1 MKKIL
6 ATLILVLAGA
16 SMQTQATPEI
26 VALHLEAMKKEA
38 LDSIPPFPEDEL
50 LSSEQENWTKVIYQ
64 GEVVVALYESTP
76 ARIAV
81 NKPFPYDEFVTVL
94 EGELILTHI
103 DGKKQTFKAGDSFL
117 VPKGFLGT
125 WDMTKHFREMVVV
138 ETKAMMEAE
147 GL

>member
-1 MKKIL
+1 
-6 ATLILVLAGA
+6 
-16 SMQTQATPEI
+16 MQTQATPDI
-26 VALHLEAMKKEA
+26 VALHLAAMKKEA

-50 LSSEQENWTKVIYQ
+50 LSGEQENWTKVIYQ

-103 DGKKQTFKAGDSFL
+103 DGTKQTFKAGDSVL
-117 VPKGFLGT
+117 LPKGWMGT

>member
-6 ATLILVLAGA
+6 STLILVFAGA
-16 SMQTQATPEI
+16 SMQTHAAPEI
-26 VALHLEAMKKEA
+26 VPLHLEAMKKEA

-50 LSSEQENWTKVIYQ
+50 LSEKQENWTKIVYH

-76 ARIAV
+76 ALIAV
-81 NKPFPYDEFVTVL
+81 NKPFPYDEFVYVL

-103 DGKKQTFKAGDSFL
+103 DGNKQTFKAGDSFL

-125 WDMTKHFREMVVV
+125 WHMTKHFREMVVV

-147 GL
+147 GM

>member
-1 MKKIL
+1 
-6 ATLILVLAGA
+6 
-16 SMQTQATPEI
+16 MQTQATPDI
-26 VALHLEAMKKEA
+26 VALHLAAMKKEA

-50 LSSEQENWTKVIYQ
+50 LSGEQENWTKVIYQ

-81 NKPFPYDEFVTVL
+81 NKPFPYDEFVYVL

>member
-1 MKKIL
+1 
-6 ATLILVLAGA
+6 
-16 SMQTQATPEI
+16 MQTQATPDI
-26 VALHLEAMKKEA
+26 VALHLAAMKKEA

-50 LSSEQENWTKVIYQ
+50 LSGEQENWTKVIYQ

-103 DGKKQTFKAGDSFL
+103 DGKKETFKAGDSFL

-125 WDMTKHFREMVVV
+125 WHMTKHFREMVVV
-138 ETKAMMEAE
+138 ETNAMMEAE
-147 GL
+147 GM

>member
-1 MKKIL
+1 
-6 ATLILVLAGA
+6 
-16 SMQTQATPEI
+16 MQTQAAPEI
-26 VALHLEAMKKEA
+26 VALHLETMKKEA

-50 LSSEQENWTKVIYQ
+50 LSGEQEHWTKIIHH

-76 ARIAV
+76 ALIAV
-81 NKPFPYDEFVTVL
+81 NKPFVYDEFVHVL

-103 DGKKQTFKAGDSFL
+103 DGNKQTFKAGDSFL

-138 ETKAMMEAE
+138 ETKAMEEAE
-147 GL
+147 G

>member
-6 ATLILVLAGA
+6 STLILVLAGA
-16 SMQTQATPEI
+16 GMQTQATPDI
-26 VALHLEAMKKEA
+26 VALHLAAMKKEA

-50 LSSEQENWTKVIYQ
+50 LSGEQENWTKVIYQ

-103 DGKKQTFKAGDSFL
+103 DGNKQTFKAGDSFL

>member
-1 MKKIL
+1 
-6 ATLILVLAGA
+6 
-16 SMQTQATPEI
+16 MQAQAAPEI
-26 VALHLEAMKKEA
+26 VPLHLEAMKKEA

-50 LSSEQENWTKVIYQ
+50 LRGEQENWTKIIYQ

-138 ETKAMMEAE
+138 ETKAMMKAE
-147 GL
+147 GS